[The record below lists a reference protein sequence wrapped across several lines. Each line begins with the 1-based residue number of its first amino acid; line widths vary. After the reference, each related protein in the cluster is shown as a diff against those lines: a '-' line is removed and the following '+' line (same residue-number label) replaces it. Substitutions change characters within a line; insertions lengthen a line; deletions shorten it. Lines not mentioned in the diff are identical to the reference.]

1 MNRCTFAYGSNMWR
15 EQMRK
20 RCPQSRLLGPAQL
33 HGYRW
38 IINIRGYAN
47 IVADVQGRVM
57 GLVYAIS
64 ATDEAALD
72 QFEGVAQGRYRKA
85 LLEVR
90 QGEER
95 ITALVYIDP
104 LTVEGQPQPE
114 YIHRINAAIGDA
126 QLPEEYVATVIRRF
140 VPEQPPQ

>member
-20 RCPQSRLLGPAQL
+20 RCPQSRVLGPAEL

-38 IINIRGYAN
+38 IINTRGYAT
-47 IVADVQGRVM
+47 IVADAGGVVL

-72 QFEGVAQGRYRKA
+72 QFEGVAQGKYRKEMVA
-85 LLEVR
+85 V
-90 QGEER
+90 QHGGE
-95 ITALVYIDP
+95 TFSALVYIDP
-104 LTVEGQPQPE
+104 ITVEGHPQPE
-114 YIHRINAAIGDA
+114 YIGRINVAIGDA
-126 QLPEEYVATVIRRF
+126 QLPEEYIAAVIRRF
-140 VPEQPPQ
+140 VPENPPE